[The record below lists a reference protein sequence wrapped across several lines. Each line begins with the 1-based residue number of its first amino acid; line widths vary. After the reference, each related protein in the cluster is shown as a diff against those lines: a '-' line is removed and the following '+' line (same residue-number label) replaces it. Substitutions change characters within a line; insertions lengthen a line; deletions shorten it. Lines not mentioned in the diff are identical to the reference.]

1 MTDTAGENLNFE
13 SAHTAD
19 EIKSYVLRT
28 DSIALCCVAD
38 VHTIPQ
44 ALKDIEAYWL
54 GTVPC
59 RTVRLVGIL
68 VSAVE
73 YESRSIYSLD
83 DGTGTI
89 NCIKKRPVRLET
101 SELVEG
107 SAHFQSRGYD
117 IGDTVSVIGK
127 IQDYKEQRQIFVSSI
142 QRCLLPD
149 AESRHILEVLGQH
162 ETRYSQPFTIP
173 PLPIV
178 ATPQKHSRSE
188 SQSRYASSMAS
199 TPTTTGLSSPS
210 RSPKKDPARLRHPS
224 RLHSKDLNE
233 NVFRIYLSHI
243 LISTLSLPESSL
255 DNSAPAPEN
264 DNSSTPRP
272 SRVRTDATHRETTPK
287 RPSRAQDDVF
297 GSPTPKKPTAQYQ
310 LAPVPAEPTG
320 PLFGVTLSYLRRVQ
334 VLADLARRVVDQAAH
349 ERDKVLRH
357 TEKSERAKYE
367 VSHPPTRKHKS
378 HPKSGRP
385 TDELRS
391 SSGVTPSASKPTR
404 SSYNNSSPRY
414 TSTTQMHP
422 SSSSSHISSS
432 TVKSPSRAKV
442 HRTEPLTP
450 TEAARRAAYH
460 AKQSKLHA
468 EDAVKRPARMK
479 RLFESALRTLVSEG
493 GAVLHDGPKRHVPSS
508 NKLSGKRAL
517 PALSGIW
524 PDVTNTATAG
534 SNRSLSVASSM
545 LSGQTIPDLENTLEE
560 DNEVVELSDPSDS
573 EDAYLPV
580 TPHTLRPVLLTALR
594 QSLLRHRGG
603 VDFASWMRTLRGDE
617 QWARVPDLVLKE
629 ALEVL
634 REEEWIDKVGGERWN
649 FTRGSWA
656 RSLTLS

>member
-1 MTDTAGENLNFE
+1 MAATTGENLGLE

-38 VHTIPQ
+38 VHSIPQ
-44 ALKDIEAYWL
+44 ALK
-54 GTVPC
+54 
-59 RTVRLVGIL
+59 
-68 VSAVE
+68 
-73 YESRSIYSLD
+73 
-83 DGTGTI
+83 GTI

-107 SAHFQSRGYD
+107 STHFQSRGYD
-117 IGDTVSVIGK
+117 IGDTVSVVGK

-142 QRCLLPD
+142 Q
-149 AESRHILEVLGQH
+149 SRHILEVLEQH

-173 PLPIV
+173 PLPIA
-178 ATPQKHSRSE
+178 ATPPKHSRSE
-188 SQSRYASSMAS
+188 SQSHYASSMAS
-199 TPTTTGLSSPS
+199 TPTTTGFSSPS
-210 RSPKKDPARLRHPS
+210 RSPVCLLYLNQYCSLELTQLWKKDRARLRHPS
-224 RLHSKDLNE
+224 RLRSKDLNE
-233 NVFRIYLSHI
+233 NVFRIYLSHV

-255 DNSAPAPEN
+255 DNSASIPEN
-264 DNSSTPRP
+264 DNNSTPKP
-272 SRVRTDATHRETTPK
+272 SRVWSSATHRETTPK

-334 VLADLARRVVDQAAH
+334 VLADLAGRVVDQAAH
-349 ERDKVLRH
+349 ERDKAWRH
-357 TEKSERAKYE
+357 AEKSERAKYE
-367 VSHPPTRKHKS
+367 VSRKHKS
-378 HPKSGRP
+378 QPKTSRSA
-385 TDELRS
+385 DELGSSLGTAPPASSRS
-391 SSGVTPSASKPTR
+391 TK
-404 SSYNNSSPRY
+404 SSYNNSSSRH
-414 TSTTQMHP
+414 TSTTQIH
-422 SSSSSHISSS
+422 SSSVSSRASSS
-432 TVKSPSRAKV
+432 TAKSPSRAKA
-442 HRTEPLTP
+442 HRTEALTP

-468 EDAVKRPARMK
+468 EDAVKRPARTK

-508 NKLSGKRAL
+508 TKLAGKRAL
-517 PALSGIW
+517 PTLSGIW
-524 PDVTNTATAG
+524 PDVTNTTTASSSG
-534 SNRSLSVASSM
+534 SLSMASSM
-545 LSGQTIPDLENTLEE
+545 LSGQVCSDLENTLE
-560 DNEVVELSDPSDS
+560 DNEVAELSDPSDG

-580 TPHTLRPVLLTALR
+580 TPQTLRPVLLAALR
-594 QSLLRHRGG
+594 QSLMRHRGG

-617 QWARVPDLVLKE
+617 QWARVPDLVLNE
-629 ALEVL
+629 ALEVF
-634 REEEWIDKVGGERWN
+634 REEEWIDKVGGGRWN